1 MRGLS
6 VARRCST
13 NRVAFA
19 ACAVESG
26 NLIGEVFL
34 RLTRPPSNG
43 ITSRLVLLYVERTV
57 GAFAVDDVVERA
69 GLAGR
74 KEQLLD
80 ENYWFSYDEKI
91 ALFEAAAEV
100 LEDENF
106 MRRVGEFAMDMN
118 VGQGLKMALRA
129 LGSPRLVYQ
138 NIVRANA
145 KFSGAHKMT
154 LLDIG
159 SELAVIRYSDLTDQH
174 RYHPLD
180 CQYNQTMLATIPEIF
195 GLPRAQIRHLACG
208 CEGDE
213 ACVYEIRWD
222 QGLNAT
228 RAAVAGGAASVG
240 AVALAA
246 IFAPALLPIA
256 FALPVAIAAWIVF
269 RYVRASGDR
278 TERLQRE
285 VSDQAR
291 IFERLSESLQDL
303 VSELRLEDVLSKVAA
318 NAHLALPGR
327 EFVLLLSE
335 GEGPYRCQTTANVS
349 TLARGRLETWA
360 GELPED
366 MSEPITVDDLHSSRT
381 LAPLTE
387 AEGGHF
393 CSLCAAPL
401 TFRDRMLGILVS
413 LDPSAHSFL
422 PSDVDV
428 IRSYAAQAAIG
439 IANARLYEAAEE
451 MASRDHLTGL
461 LNHRE
466 FHEAMERELAR
477 ARRDGDRFSVV
488 LFDLDDFKQVND
500 ARGHAHGDRVL
511 SQVGGALA
519 GTCRSSD
526 LAFRVGGDELALL
539 LPETDQDEAKA
550 AAERACDALTSVADV
565 DGASYGITTWPRD
578 AESKDDLIASADGR
592 LYEMKRTRAGLSSA
606 PPAGE
611 V

>member
-1 MRGLS
+1 VQHKRP
-6 VARRCST
+6 T
-13 NRVAFA
+13 
-19 ACAVESG
+19 ESG
-26 NLIGEVFL
+26 EAELSRDEDTASSQTQGAKPE
-34 RLTRPPSNG
+34 TNG
-43 ITSRLVLLYVERTV
+43 ITSRLVLLYVERTA
-57 GAFAVDDVVERA
+57 GAYAVDEVLERA
-69 GLAGR
+69 GMAGR
-74 KEQLLD
+74 KQQLLD

-91 ALFEAAAEV
+91 ALFEAARDV
-100 LEDENF
+100 LGDENY
-106 MRRVGEFAMDMN
+106 MQHVGELAMDMN

-138 NIVRANA
+138 NVVRANA
-145 KFSGAHKMT
+145 KFSGAHQMT
-154 LLDIG
+154 LLDLG

-180 CQYNQTMLATIPEIF
+180 CQYNQTMLATVPEIF
-195 GLPRAQIRHLACG
+195 GLPRAQVRHPECG
-208 CEGDE
+208 CEGGE
-213 ACVYEIRWD
+213 ACVYELRWD
-222 QGLNAT
+222 QSLNAT
-228 RAAVAGGAASVG
+228 RAVVAGGAVSA
-240 AVALAA
+240 AAIAPAA
-246 IFAPALLPIA
+246 IFAPALLPVA
-256 FALPVAIAAWIVF
+256 LALPAAIVAWIVF
-269 RYVRASGDR
+269 RYVRANGDR
-278 TERLQRE
+278 IERLERE

-291 IFERLSESLQDL
+291 IFERLGESLQDL

-327 EFVLLLSE
+327 EFVLLLNE
-335 GEGPYRCQTTANVS
+335 GDGPYRCQVTANVS

-360 GELPED
+360 GELPERLA
-366 MSEPITVDDLHSSRT
+366 EPITVDDLRASRT
-381 LAPLTE
+381 LAPLAE
-387 AEGGHF
+387 ADGGHF

-477 ARRDGDRFSVV
+477 AQRYGDRFSVV
-488 LFDLDDFKQVND
+488 LFDLDGFKQVND

-519 GTCRSSD
+519 GACRASD

-539 LPETDQDEAKA
+539 LPETDREDARS
-550 AAERACDALTSVADV
+550 AAERARDAITSVSEV
-565 DGASYGITTWPRD
+565 DGVSYGITTWPRD
-578 AESKDDLIASADGR
+578 AENKDELIASADGR
-592 LYEMKRTRAGLSSA
+592 LYEMKRSRTGLSS
-606 PPAGE
+606 PRPAGE